1 MISLIINSRSLEVI
15 LFKSRKPWL
24 GGLRL
29 VGSMGGGELISVN
42 RISGELLWSGL
53 SSISGGGLGL
63 GLGLLG
69 AVLLG
74 AWVLLL
80 NSRGRGG
87 KWGSVRFGLVLGWR
101 GDWRES
107 LMFS

>member
-63 GLGLLG
+63 GLLG
-69 AVLLG
+69 AVSWGAVSWG

-101 GDWRES
+101 GDWGSR
-107 LMFS
+107 